1 MSEFEKINSFVEGEL
16 DPSQEQ
22 ELFNEMATNEVMR
35 SEFKNLLAISAAV
48 KNNRNA
54 FTKNKK
60 SKKAVF
66 AALGLSIPVA
76 DAVSGGIATTSAS
89 TAVGYGFKS
98 LLATGVLS
106 AVVTAIIL
114 WGIGSGNNSEVRNI
128 DFNQLSQQLEVEIPH
143 ETPVVSSKEVVVY
156 KDDSKYKAMYEK
168 TLNLNSSLQSKLNEY
183 AAKIDEQ
190 NSIIMAQKSE
200 IATLG
205 YEVRVVQNNLK
216 LNNENYQEL
225 NLKHKESEKLISEL
239 GATNL
244 DLQERISS
252 IKIDNN
258 IEPMLLQPK
267 NGNSS
272 WSAEWKGSQTFN
284 TNPYEFDKTDL
295 SQFNNNSI
303 SIMYN
308 FENGFSVGSEL
319 RQETFLLEFTGKD
332 VNDITYLYR
341 QEPNFTTLSLLGRYS
356 YDMSS
361 TLDPFAQFTF
371 GGNKIGV
378 VGRLM
383 GGLMYSPYDNLNM
396 IIGLEYNNMSFQ
408 YQGERFNSGKIG
420 INYGI
425 SVQF

>member
-114 WGIGSGNNSEVRNI
+114 WGIGSGNISEVRNI
-128 DFNQLSQQLEVEIPH
+128 DSNQLSQQLEVEIPH
-143 ETPVVSSKEVVVY
+143 ETPVVSSKEVVTY

-258 IEPMLLQPK
+258 LEPMLLQPK

-383 GGLMYSPYDNLNM
+383 CGLMYSPYDNLNM

>member
-128 DFNQLSQQLEVEIPH
+128 DSNQLSQQLEVEIPH
-143 ETPVVSSKEVVVY
+143 ETPVVSSKEVVTY

-258 IEPMLLQPK
+258 LEPMLLQPK

>member
-22 ELFNEMATNEVMR
+22 ELFNEMATNEEMR
-35 SEFKNLLAISAAV
+35 GEFKNLLAISAAV

-66 AALGLSIPVA
+66 AMLGLSIPVA
-76 DAVSGGIATTSAS
+76 DAVTGGVATTATGSAI
-89 TAVGYGFKS
+89 GYGFKS

-114 WGIGSGNNSEVRNI
+114 WGIGTSDKNEIQNI
-128 DFNQLSQQLEVEIPH
+128 DSAHLSQQLEVVIPH
-143 ETPVVSSKEVVVY
+143 ETPMVSSKEVVVY
-156 KDDSKYKAMYEK
+156 KEDTKYKAMYERAM
-168 TLNLNSSLQSKLNEY
+168 NVNNSLQQQISEY
-183 AAKIDEQ
+183 AAKVEEQ
-190 NSIIMAQKSE
+190 SSVIMAQKSE
-200 IATLG
+200 IATLS
-205 YEVRVVQNNLK
+205 YEVRTVQGNLN

-225 NLKHKESEKLISEL
+225 NQKHKESEKLISQL
-239 GATNL
+239 GSTNL
-244 DLQERISS
+244 ALQEQISS
-252 IKIDNN
+252 MKIDNN
-258 IEPMLLQPK
+258 IEPMLLQPR
-267 NGNSS
+267 NGTSS

-284 TNPYEFDKTDL
+284 TNSYDFNKTDL

-332 VNDITYLYR
+332 INDITYLYR
-341 QEPNFTTLSLLGRYS
+341 QEPNFTTLSFLGRYS
-356 YDMSS
+356 YDMSA
-361 TLDPFAQFTF
+361 TIDPFAQFTF

-396 IIGLEYNNMSFQ
+396 ILGLEYNNMSFQ
-408 YQGERFNSGKIG
+408 YQGDRFNSGKIG

>member
-114 WGIGSGNNSEVRNI
+114 WGIGSGNISEVRNI
-128 DFNQLSQQLEVEIPH
+128 DSNQLSQQLEVEIPH
-143 ETPVVSSKEVVVY
+143 ETPVVSSKEVVTY

-183 AAKIDEQ
+183 AAKIDKQ

-258 IEPMLLQPK
+258 LEPMLLQPK

>member
-114 WGIGSGNNSEVRNI
+114 WGIGSGNISEVRNI
-128 DFNQLSQQLEVEIPH
+128 DSNQLSQQLEVEIPH
-143 ETPVVSSKEVVVY
+143 ETPVVSSKEVVTY

-258 IEPMLLQPK
+258 LEPMLLQPK

-303 SIMYN
+303 SIIYN

>member
-22 ELFNEMATNEVMR
+22 ELFNEMSTNEVMR

-98 LLATGVLS
+98 LLATGLLS

-128 DFNQLSQQLEVEIPH
+128 DSNQLSQQLEVEIPH

-168 TLNLNSSLQSKLNEY
+168 TLNLNTSLQSKLNEY

-258 IEPMLLQPK
+258 LEPMLLQPK